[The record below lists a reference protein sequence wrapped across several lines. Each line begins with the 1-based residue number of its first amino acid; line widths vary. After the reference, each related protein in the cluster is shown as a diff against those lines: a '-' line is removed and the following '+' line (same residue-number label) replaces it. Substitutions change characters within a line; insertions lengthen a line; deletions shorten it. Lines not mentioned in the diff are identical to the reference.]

1 MGRVLHHRDAEPGP
15 DVVLA
20 ALAARQWGV
29 VTRRQLAAIGIERG
43 AVARRVAAGRLHR
56 LHRGVYAVGH
66 TALRKEARWLAA
78 VLACGDGAALS
89 HRSAAALWGIR
100 PTASARIEVSVPRSR
115 DGVAGV
121 VVHRP
126 RRLTPDDVTE
136 KDGIPATT
144 PARTLHDLACLLRPA
159 ALERAQARAQR
170 MGLVSHHEHA
180 ALTRSPLEARL
191 LTLIRAAGLPE
202 PEVNAWL
209 TFGGGEEWQVDFLWR
224 AQRVIAE
231 ADGRRDHDTGRAFE
245 ADRRRDQTALVAGFV
260 PVRFTHRQVTTDP
273 ASVTRTLRALLGPV
287 ASRA

>member
-1 MGRVLHHRDAEPGP
+1 MG
-15 DVVLA
+15 
-20 ALAARQWGV
+20 ALAARQSGV
-29 VTRRQLAAIGIERG
+29 VTRTQLLALGVGDGAIRH
-43 AVARRVAAGRLHR
+43 RLRTGWLLR

-66 TALRKEARWLAA
+66 TALRKEGRWLAA
-78 VLACGDGAALS
+78 ILACGQGAVLS

-100 PTASARIEVSVPRSR
+100 PSASARIEVSVPRSR

-144 PARTLHDLACLLRPA
+144 PARTLHDLARLVSPA
-159 ALERAQARAQR
+159 EIERAQARAQR

-180 ALTRSPLEARL
+180 ALTRSPLERRL

-202 PEVNAWL
+202 PEVNAWM